1 MCHLCLMKKHENIV
15 HEYSEMWYKIK
26 ELIE

>member
-15 HEYSEMWYKIK
+15 YEYSEMWYKIK